1 MKIKEFR
8 KKYQEKNWCE
18 TTPQEDIMNEF
29 YLSMEDM
36 KQAFEFIITMNEQGE
51 VTVEDAY
58 ELVDASMCALI
69 DANQLLDCMIKKQE
83 KQG

>member
-8 KKYQEKNWCE
+8 KKYQEKDCREMTLQEE
-18 TTPQEDIMNEF
+18 TMYEF
-29 YLSMEDM
+29 CLSMKDM
-36 KQAFEFIITMNEQGE
+36 KKAFELIITMNEQGE

-83 KQG
+83 K

>member
-8 KKYQEKNWCE
+8 KKYKEKNWRE
-18 TTPQEDIMNEF
+18 TTQQEDIMNEF
-29 YLSMEDM
+29 YFSMEDM
-36 KQAFEFIITMNEQGE
+36 KQALELIITKYEQGE
-51 VTVEDAY
+51 ATVEDAY